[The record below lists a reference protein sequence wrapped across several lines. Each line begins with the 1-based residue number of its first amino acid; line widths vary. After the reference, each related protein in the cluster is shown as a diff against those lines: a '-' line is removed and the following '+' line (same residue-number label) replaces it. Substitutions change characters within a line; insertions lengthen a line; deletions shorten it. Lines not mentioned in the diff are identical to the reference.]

1 MNQILLL
8 GKLYSNPVLVFYI
21 YYCKMGHKS
30 LKEWGE
36 ELADYRNDLPD
47 NPMRVF
53 VEMMSKY
60 GT

>member
-1 MNQILLL
+1 MNPTILL

-30 LKEWGE
+30 LKEWE
-36 ELADYRNDLPD
+36 VELADYRNDEPD